1 MIIRTKLTT
10 QNQFLRRFSMNR
22 LLNRYPEGQGK
33 ATTLYNL
40 SENAKTLNLVYL
52 TDCNGAIWGQPATV
66 LFGKQ
71 EGDSQGSVSSLL
83 KN

>member
-22 LLNRYPEGQGK
+22 LLNRYPVGRDQALIWNIRDTQAK
-33 ATTLYNL
+33 A
-40 SENAKTLNLVYL
+40 SNLVYL
-52 TDCNGAIWGQPATV
+52 MSEMGRSVTI
-66 LFGKQ
+66 LFGRQ